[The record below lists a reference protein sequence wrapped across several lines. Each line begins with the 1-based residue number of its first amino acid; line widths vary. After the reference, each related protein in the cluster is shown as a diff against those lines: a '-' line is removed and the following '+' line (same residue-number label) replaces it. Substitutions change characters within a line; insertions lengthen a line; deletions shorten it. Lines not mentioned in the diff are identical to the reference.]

1 MILKDIKIFS
11 QNVWKNSLMIN
22 TILEVKSDFDIIF
35 IQEPSWSTVCSIPS
49 SMNCKEDSLV
59 GVVNHPNWLTFTRK
73 SKSMNDFSRVA
84 IYINIRLS
92 SLHFSLYRDI
102 INFKDI
108 LLVSFF
114 NNNDIFWL
122 MNVYFDL
129 SHSALKYLKDTEV
142 NICNLLIMT
151 SDFNICDNLW
161 DSSYPYHSLISND
174 LLIIADSFNLDLS
187 FPTNHVPSRYLD
199 NKNNS
204 NLVIDLMFLHSGSN
218 KLDCHSIHLEW
229 HLSSDHTP
237 LMITIP
243 IIKEHVNSS
252 KCSIGKDSEEEV
264 SFIKDV
270 SMIFRN
276 LNMSNISDL
285 TSLDKIIND
294 LAQEIEYTWEKH
306 SKIVKITKY
315 SKSWWDGKCSHD
327 LEIYRITRS
336 LEDWKTFQRIV
347 KITKRTFFDLKIQ
360 EIVNKKQ
367 GSWELMN

>member
-1 MILKDIKIFS
+1 
-11 QNVWKNSLMIN
+11 
-22 TILEVKSDFDIIF
+22 
-35 IQEPSWSTVCSIPS
+35 
-49 SMNCKEDSLV
+49 
-59 GVVNHPNWLTFTRK
+59 
-73 SKSMNDFSRVA
+73 
-84 IYINIRLS
+84 
-92 SLHFSLYRDI
+92 
-102 INFKDI
+102 
-108 LLVSFF
+108 
-114 NNNDIFWL
+114 
-122 MNVYFDL
+122 
-129 SHSALKYLKDTEV
+129 
-142 NICNLLIMT
+142 
-151 SDFNICDNLW
+151 
-161 DSSYPYHSLISND
+161 
-174 LLIIADSFNLDLS
+174 
-187 FPTNHVPSRYLD
+187 
-199 NKNNS
+199 
-204 NLVIDLMFLHSGSN
+204 
-218 KLDCHSIHLEW
+218 
-229 HLSSDHTP
+229 
-237 LMITIP
+237 MITIP

-270 SMIFRN
+270 FMIFRN

-327 LEIYRITRS
+327 LEIYRTTRS